1 MALNEKASK
10 KFVNDMD
17 SFSEKRRPS
26 FEPGKTE
33 NLMSQ
38 YISAA
43 SAESVHTDFLK
54 KELPESGAADK
65 TISEKAEHTFRK
77 QMQGVSAREY
87 QKQTHDSV
95 PGRTDRE
102 DVSAYPGSGGEK
114 TTFSSYTDT
123 GGGAVF
129 RTQRQEGS
137 FSNSKV
143 QLNSFKN
150 RTDKQTFKDK
160 AAHFMDVGGRTF
172 EAVKPEENEAA
183 ASTIDDKAI
192 LATIVLHEKA
202 LDEKKRLKDIR
213 VEKKDEV
220 KHLQQIVRKE
230 QMSRP
235 DNMGFSGSSA
245 EFTDKNE
252 RFLNK
257 YLNAFKE
264 KNLDIFGNGMQTNVS
279 SSVINEQTR
288 QGAAA
293 ALRQKEAKIDDRREK
308 VSAFSNESS
317 FDKKNELNVRR
328 SDAELD
334 ENVMESR
341 GEEKFSKTTVKADDN
356 KEKKAVDSYFS
367 KDSGSE
373 SIGNFDRLSNKEKLE
388 LKKSEQKAAKK
399 TESQATKRAA
409 AIAAVSNMLM
419 AKKELQNLAGNMNS
433 TGNLLKDGSGGM
445 VQAAVSGIKSF
456 IANKTRGLFL
466 KIVSAILGGLL
477 HILTMATPL
486 VFVVVFVIAIMT
498 TFLSVFTD
506 STNIPDGDGYVYSSL
521 DVAEI
526 DTIIDNQYLNFP
538 GTMNYSRES
547 VLRYALSKVGCAYDQ
562 AQHWN
567 TTVDIFDCSSLAYR
581 TYKDIGIDI
590 SNSGIYSA
598 AEICR
603 EAAESGFIA
612 YGDLQPGDLIFYG
625 GRSNGRYLGIYHVA
639 IYVGDGKMVEA
650 RGRSSGVVYCD
661 VRTANIV
668 GYSRY
673 I

>member
-1 MALNEKASK
+1 MAFNDKAK
-10 KFVNDMD
+10 QEFVNDMD
-17 SFSEKRRPS
+17 SFSEKRKPS

-33 NLMSQ
+33 NLMTQ

-43 SAESVHTDFLK
+43 SAESFHTDFLK
-54 KELPESGAADK
+54 KELPESNTA
-65 TISEKAEHTFRK
+65 EKATSESAGQTFRT
-77 QMQGVSAREY
+77 QMQGFTAHEHQRQTQHSVS
-87 QKQTHDSV
+87 
-95 PGRTDRE
+95 GRRGKET
-102 DVSAYPGSGGEK
+102 V
-114 TTFSSYTDT
+114 SSYTDT
-123 GGGAVF
+123 GGGAAF
-129 RTQRQEGS
+129 KTQQQENSS

-143 QLNSFKN
+143 QLNTFKN
-150 RTDKQTFKDK
+150 RTDKQTFKAK
-160 AAHFMDVGGRTF
+160 ADHFMDVGGRVF

-192 LATIVLHEKA
+192 LATIVLHEKTQ
-202 LDEKKRLKDIR
+202 DEKKRLKDIR
-213 VEKKDEV
+213 AEKRDEV
-220 KHLQQIVRKE
+220 KYLQQIVRKE
-230 QMSRP
+230 QQSSP
-235 DNMGFSGSSA
+235 ENMGFSESSA

-264 KNLDIFGNGMQTNVS
+264 KNLYIFGNGMQTAVPAG
-279 SSVINEQTR
+279 VINEQIR
-288 QGAAA
+288 QSAATA
-293 ALRQKEAKIDDRREK
+293 IRQNEEK
-308 VSAFSNESS
+308 
-317 FDKKNELNVRR
+317 
-328 SDAELD
+328 
-334 ENVMESR
+334 MQGR
-341 GEEKFSKTTVKADDN
+341 GEEKFLKTTVKADDN
-356 KEKKAVDSYFS
+356 KGKKAVDSYFN
-367 KDSGSE
+367 KDSDSE
-373 SIGNFDRLSNKEKLE
+373 NIGNPDRLSNKEKLE

-399 TESQATKRAA
+399 AESQATKRAA
-409 AIAAVSNMLM
+409 AIAAVSNMLR
-419 AKKELQNLAGNMNS
+419 AKKELQNMAGNMNS

-445 VQAAVSGIKSF
+445 VQAAVSGIKS
-456 IANKTRGLFL
+456 IIVNKTRGLFL

-477 HILTMATPL
+477 HILTFAAPL
-486 VFVVVFVIAIMT
+486 IMVVVIVIAIMT
-498 TFLSVFTD
+498 TFLSIFTD

-521 DVAEI
+521 DTAEI
-526 DTIIDNQYLNFP
+526 DSIIENQYLNFP
-538 GTMNYSRES
+538 GTMNYSREG

-612 YGDLQPGDLIFYG
+612 YGDLLPGDLIFYG

-661 VRTANIV
+661 VRTDNIV

-673 I
+673 T